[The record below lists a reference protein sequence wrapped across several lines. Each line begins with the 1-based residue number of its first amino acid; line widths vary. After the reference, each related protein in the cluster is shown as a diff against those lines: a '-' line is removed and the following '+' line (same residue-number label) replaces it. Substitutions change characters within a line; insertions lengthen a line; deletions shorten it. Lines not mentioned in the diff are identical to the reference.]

1 LTRMQDVTDESRVEQ
16 LKNLLEIIAKEIDGA
31 PGARDMASLAKQYR
45 EIAKEIE
52 DIEGAD
58 GNEDEITRLLNER
71 EADGKPRTV
80 RSDKSKL

>member
-1 LTRMQDVTDESRVEQ
+1 
-16 LKNLLEIIAKEIDGA
+16 
-31 PGARDMASLAKQYR
+31 MASLAKQYR

-71 EADGKPRTV
+71 EADGKPRAV